1 MQPLGEFLSVVL
13 RSFAV
18 VLPIALAV
26 AAAVYALGGD
36 EADSSAT
43 SRVSLT
49 REVEWP
55 FYDAARERGLSTL
68 RSEEFEAA
76 LAARLGRPV
85 DLALE
90 SPEDQTF
97 ILITA
102 TADTEAAAVEAANSA
117 ADLLVETDQAR
128 LAQSAQSDLDQATGL
143 MSTVA
148 DRVERRRAERN
159 QVDEDLEAA
168 REALT
173 EAQTN
178 GDATAA
184 LRRDVDDLEARRST
198 LSNIINEESRRLVA
212 LELDVDA
219 AQAAVE
225 SITPEIEVLGR
236 PGATDNNGGNRLR
249 SAAAAY
255 VAVMVLGGALAL
267 LADRLWGRVRSPW
280 YANQLAQVPVLAD
293 FTVPGPVEVHLD
305 ELAGS
310 VIGGAKRH
318 GPLVALNSVGA
329 ATTEP
334 LADDLHQWLQ
344 ASGVRSVVV
353 DLDNGEDGR
362 DAGPG
367 NDLPHPPL
375 GTLAE
380 CAAAA
385 PALRRRVGENGVALV
400 PGDPLETDRFNRT
413 LAMADCTVLVVNR
426 VRVHKLQRAVA
437 RVTDRGVTVLGVVL
451 R

>member
-1 MQPLGEFLSVVL
+1 MN
-13 RSFAV
+13 AV
-18 VLPIALAV
+18 TDRI
-26 AAAVYALGGD
+26 
-36 EADSSAT
+36 
-43 SRVSLT
+43 
-49 REVEWP
+49 
-55 FYDAARERGLSTL
+55 ER
-68 RSEEFEAA
+68 R
-76 LAARLGRPV
+76 
-85 DLALE
+85 
-90 SPEDQTF
+90 
-97 ILITA
+97 
-102 TADTEAAAVEAANSA
+102 TAD
-117 ADLLVETDQAR
+117 
-128 LAQSAQSDLDQATGL
+128 
-143 MSTVA
+143 
-148 DRVERRRAERN
+148 RN
-159 QVDEDLEAA
+159 RVDEDLEAA

-173 EAQTN
+173 EAQTD

-184 LRRDVDDLEARRST
+184 LRREVGDLEAQRST
-198 LSNIINEESRRLVA
+198 LSSIINEESRRLVA

-219 AQAAVE
+219 AEAAVE
-225 SITPEIEVLGR
+225 SVTPEIEILSR
-236 PGATDNNGGNRLR
+236 PGATDGNGDNRLR

-293 FTVPGPVEVHLD
+293 FTGPGPVEVKLD

-334 LADDLHQWLQ
+334 LADDLNQWLQ
-344 ASGVRSVVV
+344 ASGIDAVVV
-353 DLDNGEDGR
+353 DLDNSQNGQS
-362 DAGPG
+362 AGPAS
-367 NDLPHPPL
+367 DLPPRPL

-385 PALRRRVGENGVALV
+385 PELRRRVGEDGVALV
-400 PGDPLETDRFNRT
+400 PGDPLETDRFNRA
-413 LAMADCTVLVVNR
+413 LAMADCAVLVVNR
-426 VRVHKLQRAVA
+426 VRVHKLQRAIS